1 VSKFGV
7 LVAVDRLLI
16 TVILAAVPV
25 VIQKQL

>member
-7 LVAVDRLLI
+7 LVVVDRLLI
-16 TVILAAVPV
+16 TVTLAAVPV

>member
-7 LVAVDRLLI
+7 LVVVDRLLI